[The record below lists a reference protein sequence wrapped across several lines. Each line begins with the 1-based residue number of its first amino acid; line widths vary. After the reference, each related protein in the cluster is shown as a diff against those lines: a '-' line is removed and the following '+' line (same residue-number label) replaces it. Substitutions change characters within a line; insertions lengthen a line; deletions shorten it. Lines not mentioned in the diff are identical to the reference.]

1 MSRLAVL
8 ETTLQGDFEEV
19 LLQLEQAV
27 TQSISAIMSG
37 GSQAMFFKVNIWGRK
52 PSWIRSARRWSTT
65 GNAGQET

>member
-37 GSQAMFFKVNIWGRK
+37 GSQAMFFKVNIWGGEEAFVDT
-52 PSWIRSARRWSTT
+52 IR
-65 GNAGQET
+65 ETVEHYR